1 MASTDEPQ
9 KVGGTGG
16 NGRLII
22 GLVLGLVVGSSI
34 FYFGVIPN
42 PEVINLRDELTV
54 VNLQLEEAQL
64 NISELN
70 ELVQKTRSD
79 LIEAQQDLVAT
90 RGQLDVLLTEP
101 RISLIEVV
109 VGDVVIGGPFV
120 GFQEGPCFGPAPII
134 GVEFKPD
141 NRGASITIGFTLIN
155 TGSVEGFATV
165 EMVARDEVLG
175 TSRFFL
181 DSRTRQD
188 QTMSAD
194 NLICGTDNNEVSIR
208 IASVEPA

>member
-9 KVGGTGG
+9 KVGSSGST
-16 NGRLII
+16 GRLII

-34 FYFGVIPN
+34 FYYGIIPN
-42 PEVINLRDELTV
+42 PEVINLRDELDV
-54 VNLQLEEAQL
+54 VTQQLKEAQR

-79 LIEAQQDLVAT
+79 LIEAQQDLAAA

-101 RISLIEVV
+101 RMSLIEVV
-109 VGDVVIGGPFV
+109 VGEVDVGLFDLISR
-120 GFQEGPCFGPAPII
+120 PCFEPILGFNPNNI
-134 GVEFKPD
+134 GAIV
-141 NRGASITIGFTLIN
+141 SVGFTLIN
-155 TGSVEGFATV
+155 SGEVEGFATV
-165 EMVARDEVLG
+165 EIVARDEVLA
-175 TSRFFL
+175 TNRFFV

-188 QTMSAD
+188 QTMRAD
-194 NLICGTDNNEVSIR
+194 NLICGTDNNEVTIR